1 MSRFRFRLEG
11 VLRVRR
17 AQESEARTALAAA
30 NAHLRQKLEIRDGA
44 HVHYRQVAGRPRPEC
59 TVAALASERLDAAL
73 AADRLDA
80 AARAVTRAA
89 GEAALTQVSWTQ
101 AARRVSVLERLEE
114 RRRVEHA
121 DEESRAEVRAVD
133 DLVTSRWVSER
144 AERAAA
150 P

>member
-17 AQESEARTALAAA
+17 AQESDARTALASA
-30 NAHLRQKLEIRDGA
+30 NANLRRTLEARDEA
-44 HVHYRQVAGRPRPEC
+44 HVHYRQLVGHQRSDC
-59 TVAALASERLDAAL
+59 TVAALAVERLDAAL

-89 GEAALTQVSWTQ
+89 GDAALAQVSWTQ

-114 RRRVEHA
+114 RRRAEHA
-121 DEESRAEVRAVD
+121 EEESRAEVRAVD
-133 DLVTSRWVSER
+133 DLVTARWVSER
-144 AERAAA
+144 AERVAA

>member
-17 AQESEARTALAAA
+17 AEESDARAALVTANVRLRQALEDRDRADVRYRQLLEGEERAGTFATFVRQRLEAGLSADRLELARRAATLAA
-30 NAHLRQKLEIRDGA
+30 G
-44 HVHYRQVAGRPRPEC
+44 
-59 TVAALASERLDAAL
+59 DAAL
-73 AADRLDA
+73 A
-80 AARAVTRAA
+80 
-89 GEAALTQVSWTQ
+89 QVSWTK

-121 DEESRAEVRAVD
+121 EEENRAEVRAVD
-133 DLVTSRWVSER
+133 DLVAARWVSEG
-144 AERAAA
+144 AERVGS

>member
-17 AQESEARTALAAA
+17 AQESDARTALAAA
-30 NAHLRQKLEIRDGA
+30 NAHLRQRLEAREEA
-44 HVHYRQVAGRPRPEC
+44 HLHYRQMVGRQRPAC
-59 TVAALASERLDAAL
+59 TVAALASDRLDAAL

-89 GEAALTQVSWTQ
+89 GDAAVAQVSWTQ

-114 RRRVEHA
+114 RRRAEHA
-121 DEESRAEVRAVD
+121 DVESRAEVRAVD